1 MSDLMSGVAA
11 IEGVFVFCAVLNL
24 NRLGLFRVRFYK
36 VVLDCGKVKGELYWA
51 LLQIRYTQ
59 SFF

>member
-1 MSDLMSGVAA
+1 MSGVAA